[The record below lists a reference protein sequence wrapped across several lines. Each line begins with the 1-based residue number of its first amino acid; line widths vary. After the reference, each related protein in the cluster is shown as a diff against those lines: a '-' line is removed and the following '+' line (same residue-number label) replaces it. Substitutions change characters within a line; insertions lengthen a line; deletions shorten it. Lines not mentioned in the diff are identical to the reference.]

1 MTQFNPNHTLPPI
14 LDIDYS
20 QFFQDVSY
28 NGKNLNTQE
37 RLEFI
42 DMVDQDVAEL
52 SSGLPMLYAEIQRLE
67 NLNDDYHNTC
77 RIVYSVYLFSIITM
91 CDCSIAGK
99 CFIQAD
105 SDYEKRYMRGK
116 MKVILNEG
124 FKKLYGY
131 ADKNKKNS
139 EWGRLSDIMQFFP
152 SIINSQYQQL
162 TSHLEKLSKTSY
174 WWKDERNYETHI
186 DAINLYAYRQEPINE
201 SKEMMES
208 IYLINSLRAVNHFI
222 TNIHTCITNNAVLN
236 YQKR

>member
-1 MTQFNPNHTLPPI
+1 MTSIYSNDTISPFLE
-14 LDIDYS
+14 IDYS
-20 QFFQDVSY
+20 RLFQDVHY
-28 NGKNLNTQE
+28 NGKNLNSQE

-52 SSGLPMLYAEIQRLE
+52 SCGLPMLYAEIKRLE
-67 NLNDDYHNTC
+67 NLNDNYHNTC

-131 ADKNKKNS
+131 ADKNKKKS
-139 EWGRLSDIMQFFP
+139 EWGRLSDIMQYFP

-162 TSHLEKLSKTSY
+162 TGYLEKLSKASC
-174 WWKDERNYETHI
+174 WWKYERDYETHI
-186 DAINLYAYRQEPINE
+186 DATNLYAYRQEPINE
-201 SKEMMES
+201 SKEMMETL
-208 IYLINSLRAVNHFI
+208 YLINSLRAVNYFI
-222 TNIHTCITNNAVLN
+222 TNIHIFITNNAISN